1 MLTGKNGIL
10 NRATEAKEKT
20 ELSQKKEE
28 INLKNMEDIIND
40 SLSNTVVEKV
50 TDKNPGVLENDISDS
65 DIYIINSIEDLI
77 FFSYDV
83 RNGNTYIGKTVK
95 LGINL
100 DFSSSKSY
108 VDAFRTD
115 YGMYGYNGELK
126 TLLTSLTGF
135 IPIGTVSNVNK
146 DSYTF
151 AGTFDGNG
159 KKIINL
165 YLNVVSNDNQN
176 DLRIGFFGNNNGK
189 IKRLGIENCNINGT
203 LDTNGNNTVIV
214 GGVVGYNYGNIEEC
228 FVSGNIKCE
237 GKSNAK
243 CRAGGL
249 AGTLSGNIK
258 NCYNKANINGKGKI
272 ANCIGGISGNINN
285 DFSIEYCYNA
295 GSIILDGNGKEDSEV
310 HSIDAIGGIT
320 GYTNADSKINNIYNI
335 GNVTLNNG
343 NGYEMDAG
351 GIVGYAINFILVNGY
366 NTGKINANASKINIG
381 GIAGSYYG
389 TNGSI
394 TNAFYSNKDINGI
407 GIANQ
412 TNTTIKVEKDEDMP
426 KIIDII
432 GNAFKLDNKNS
443 IYPILN
449 WQ

>member
-1 MLTGKNGIL
+1 MLTGQNGIL

-20 ELSQKKEE
+20 ELSQKQEE
-28 INLKNMEDIIND
+28 INLKNMEDIINE

-95 LGINL
+95 LGTNL

-108 VDAFRTD
+108 VNAFRTD

-146 DSYTF
+146 DLYTF

-165 YLNVVSNDNQN
+165 YINVVSNDNQN

-249 AGTLSGNIK
+249 AGTLSVNIK
-258 NCYNKANINGKGKI
+258 NC
-272 ANCIGGISGNINN
+272 
-285 DFSIEYCYNA
+285 
-295 GSIILDGNGKEDSEV
+295 
-310 HSIDAIGGIT
+310 
-320 GYTNADSKINNIYNI
+320 
-335 GNVTLNNG
+335 
-343 NGYEMDAG
+343 
-351 GIVGYAINFILVNGY
+351 
-366 NTGKINANASKINIG
+366 
-381 GIAGSYYG
+381 
-389 TNGSI
+389 
-394 TNAFYSNKDINGI
+394 
-407 GIANQ
+407 
-412 TNTTIKVEKDEDMP
+412 
-426 KIIDII
+426 
-432 GNAFKLDNKNS
+432 
-443 IYPILN
+443 
-449 WQ
+449 